1 MVSGTNGEGRL
12 GSLLVI
18 EDDSD
23 LSGML
28 KEILTMQ
35 GYEVDV
41 VASSSEAF
49 ERIATRAFHAAILD
63 IQTQD
68 GASVSVADYLLSH
81 RIPYMFASGVPN
93 PQLPDAHQWATFL
106 QKPYSIRELMSA
118 LDRTRQIGIPVLARP
133 CASSS
138 FPLF

>member
-1 MVSGTNGEGRL
+1 MATDAYSQGRL
-12 GSLLVI
+12 GSLLVM
-18 EDDSD
+18 EDDPD

-41 VASSSEAF
+41 VASAADAFDRIEAK
-49 ERIATRAFHAAILD
+49 AFHAAILD

-68 GASVSVADYLLSH
+68 GASMSVADYLLSH

-106 QKPYSIRELMSA
+106 PKPYRIKELMSA
-118 LDRTRQIGIPVLARP
+118 LDRTRQIGIPV
-133 CASSS
+133 
-138 FPLF
+138 